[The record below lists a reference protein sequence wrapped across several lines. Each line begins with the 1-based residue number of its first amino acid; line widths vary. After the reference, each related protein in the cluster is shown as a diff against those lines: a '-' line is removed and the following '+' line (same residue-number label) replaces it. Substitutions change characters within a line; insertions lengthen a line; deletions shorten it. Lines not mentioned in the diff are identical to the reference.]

1 MISNDFIRQ
10 ATEEYHDESMSTIPT
25 ENEIDH
31 VFSDRFEENMKS
43 VIKKNNH
50 PQLNRILRMAASF
63 ALVILIAGGSVMA
76 LSPTA
81 RAAVLGWL
89 FGRESD
95 AYVYRS
101 TGTET
106 NEETITTYDFAEI
119 PEGYTFQQNFLM
131 PNSGLVIYSEESTG
145 RLLKVFFA
153 PNDGS
158 GALYLIPEDATLI
171 PIQLGDIS
179 ADFYLSNIED
189 ESSTIV
195 WTDPENDYLV
205 TVDGF
210 FSQEELVEMAMN
222 LVKKEIPKPEF

>member
-1 MISNDFIRQ
+1 LISNEFIRQ

-50 PQLNRILRMAASF
+50 PQLKHVLRMAASF

-76 LSPTA
+76 ISPTA
-81 RAAVLGWL
+81 RAAVMGWL

-210 FSQEELVEMAMN
+210 FSQEELMDMALN
-222 LVKKEIPKPEF
+222 LVKKDIPKPEF

>member
-1 MISNDFIRQ
+1 MISNFLLRQ
-10 ATEEYHDESMSTIPT
+10 ATEEYHEESMSAIPT

-31 VFSDRFEENMKS
+31 VFSDRFENNMET
-43 VIKKNNH
+43 VIKNNNH
-50 PQLNRILRMAASF
+50 PQLKRVLRMAASF
-63 ALVILIAGGSVMA
+63 ALVILVAGGSVMA

-81 RAAVLGWL
+81 RAAVMGWL

-101 TGTET
+101 TGTDT

-119 PEGYTFQQNFLM
+119 PEGYTFQQNLLM

-158 GALYLIPEDATLI
+158 GALYLIPEDATLT
-171 PIQLGDIS
+171 PIQLGDVS
-179 ADFYLSNIED
+179 ADFYLSNVKD

-195 WTDPENDYLV
+195 WTDPQNNYLV
-205 TVDGF
+205 SVDGF
-210 FSQEELVEMAMN
+210 FSQEELTEMALN
-222 LVKKEIPKPEF
+222 LIKRDVPKP

>member
-1 MISNDFIRQ
+1 MISNEFIRQ
-10 ATEEYHDESMSTIPT
+10 ATEEYHEESMSAIPA

-50 PQLNRILRMAASF
+50 PHLNRILRMAASL

-101 TGTET
+101 TGTDT
-106 NEETITTYDFAEI
+106 NEETLTTYDFAEV
-119 PEGYTFQQNFLM
+119 PEGYTLHQNFLM

-210 FSQEELVEMAMN
+210 FSQEELVEMALN
-222 LVKKEIPKPEF
+222 LIKADVPKPE

>member
-1 MISNDFIRQ
+1 MISNEFIRQ
-10 ATEEYHDESMSTIPT
+10 ATEEYHEESMSAIPT

-31 VFSDRFEENMKS
+31 VFSDQFEKNMES
-43 VIKKNNH
+43 VIKKNKH
-50 PQLNRILRMAASF
+50 PQLKRVLRMAASF
-63 ALVILIAGGSVMA
+63 VLVILMAGGSVMA

-81 RAAVLGWL
+81 RAAVMGWL

-195 WTDPENDYLV
+195 WTDPENYYLV

-210 FSQEELVEMAMN
+210 FSQEELMDMALN
-222 LVKKEIPKPEF
+222 LVKKDIPKPEF

>member
-10 ATEEYHDESMSTIPT
+10 ATEEYHEESMTAIPT

-50 PQLNRILRMAASF
+50 PQLKRVLRMAASF

-119 PEGYTFQQNFLM
+119 PEGYTFQQNILM

-210 FSQEELVEMAMN
+210 FSKEELVEMALN
-222 LVKKEIPKPEF
+222 LIKADVPKPE